1 MARSTLFYTHESSR
15 RDAAWF
21 LEQDDDGSLH
31 AKYEDELLATQE
43 DWRMPINDFLSKGG
57 MASHRALL
65 VLLLDRLFE
74 DRNAQRS

>member
-31 AKYEDELLATQE
+31 VKYEDELPPKSE
-43 DWRMPINDFLSKGG
+43 WRMPINEFLAKGG
-57 MASHRALL
+57 LASHRALL
-65 VLLLDRLFE
+65 DLIDRMFE
-74 DRNAQRS
+74 KRNAPRP